1 MSTLKFSDSIKK
13 ETLETLR
20 IELADHGSF
29 LVYVILTRM
38 KRSKDFSKV
47 LYSPAYNKKK
57 DVWEDDLIDQCI
69 PNIVVGELAFEGMAM
84 DKEDGDL
91 KYCMFKPQSF
101 SSDEVPHSICIRYS
115 YSPEIFD
122 IMNKKLFNI
131 KGYEYAFSSKDVFVR
146 VDEPLKSIVCVVKLK
161 KYLDGNYTYL
171 DQNYYPMFFKEMLN
185 ADVFTDFDNPGCKDL
200 ETYRLYEK
208 IAEGE
213 SIWEDLLKEP
223 DKASKTA

>member
-1 MSTLKFSDSIKK
+1 MSTLRLSNSVKK
-13 ETLETLR
+13 ETLETLKFGLDR
-20 IELADHGSF
+20 SSF

-38 KRSKDFSKV
+38 KRSKDYSKV
-47 LYSPAYNKKK
+47 LYPLAYDTKKNKWSN
-57 DVWEDDLIDQCI
+57 DIAEHYI
-69 PNIVVGELAFEGMAM
+69 PIIAIGELAFEGMAM

-101 SSDEVPHSICIRYS
+101 NSDKVPHSICIRYS

-146 VDEPLKSIVCVVKLK
+146 VDEPLKSIVCVVKLE

-171 DQNYYPMFFKEMLN
+171 DQNYYPLFFKEMLN

-208 IAEGE
+208 IADGE
-213 SIWEDLLKEP
+213 SIWEDLLKEY
-223 DKASKTA
+223 DKSPKTA